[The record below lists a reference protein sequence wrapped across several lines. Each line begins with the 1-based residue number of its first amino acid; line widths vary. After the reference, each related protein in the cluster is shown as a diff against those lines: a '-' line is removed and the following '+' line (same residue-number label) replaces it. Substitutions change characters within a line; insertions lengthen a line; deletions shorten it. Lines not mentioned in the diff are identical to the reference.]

1 MRNFSDAQEALATA
15 YNSTNSAMEENSRF
29 LESITAKTNIL
40 RAEYEKFVLGEG
52 GLESL
57 VKKLLDIGIA
67 FMKLINDIGGLS
79 TVLSAFGTLI
89 ATLAASKIP
98 ALVTSMG
105 GLVTTA
111 TNLIS
116 NFITARQGGM
126 SFSMALETI
135 GVTASTA
142 QIAVQG
148 LVGVIGIA
156 ITLFNAYQQ
165 KQKQIAEE
173 THKANQEAINQA
185 STIDEQLKNLQKEN
199 KSRSELIKAIQAT
212 DGAYKDEGQRLDEIN
227 KKRQESIDK
236 LKEERDEVLKNAKNE
251 GFGQY
256 KKDLGTLSS
265 SYQKYQTPALIG
277 DARSQ
282 YITKAF
288 AAGITFG
295 GGDSE
300 SYLEYLRRIQE
311 HYTSL
316 GESNKKLNADIRNLE
331 SQIQGAK
338 QAIQDYEDVLYE
350 LNLKY
355 DEASGKIVKMTDAE
369 VQEKEEAKAALET
382 KENTIE
388 MLEELGVSIDEITDK
403 LSDEDFDKFQDFLM
417 AGDIESVVEL
427 LEKYGIEINN
437 VAEGTEEASNALND
451 FMSTAEELQGAYET
465 LSKAADDYN
474 KYGAISASTLKKLAE
489 LQPEY
494 IQQLEVVN
502 GKMQVSNGLLQE
514 NFEHEKQLAI
524 IAVKTAKQIRIQGVC
539 QEYTN
544 TKTKEAGSASET
556 TAPQV
561 NDLAS
566 AFNNLAQEARL
577 AGLMIEHARAAIAG
591 DEAKNDALSQQLAD
605 IDAWE
610 KGMIDSINAVEI
622 GATGAAAKASKA
634 GSKASKETKD
644 AWLEA
649 FKEEKDALENLL
661 ETDKI
666 TAYEYYQRLTELN
679 EKYFGEISGK
689 HEKYIKE
696 YRENEEEIYKGVKEV
711 YDKVRDY
718 LAKAVEQGY
727 EKAINALKKEEKE
740 VLKEIKKQVDALK
753 KEKDNALKD
762 IKKEIDALK
771 KQKEAVQDYYN
782 KQIDKI
788 KEENEV
794 LQEQNELLEYQQKL
808 QQAKAQRVMV
818 MENGKFTLS
827 ENESAVAEA
836 EQALADYENKISYE
850 QSIEEIENLRDTQVE
865 ALEDQ
870 IEALEEY
877 YDYMEEWYDSRIEQM
892 EEYYDQVEE
901 NYEKQ
906 IEALQNEL
914 DAFKEGLQK
923 EEDLENARLAA
934 QVLGMNE
941 RKDLYAEELENLK
954 NYINEV
960 NRMLASLGEAGATV
974 DFSYS
979 PITGYHTGTAEV
991 AAVDAS
997 ISTRASGDNFFKEDS
1012 IALVGESPNAELLLG
1027 SKVNTLGGGKLMHLQ
1042 KGTGVVNAESTSTL
1056 AGLLNGLEAPQTNV
1070 SNSRMTQQNFS
1081 FGNIS
1086 LPNVT
1091 NAESF
1096 VNALSKQFNSYA
1108 IQYGNI
1114 RK

>member
-1 MRNFSDAQEALATA
+1 M
-15 YNSTNSAMEENSRF
+15 
-29 LESITAKTNIL
+29 
-40 RAEYEKFVLGEG
+40 KF
-52 GLESL
+52 
-57 VKKLLDIGIA
+57 
-67 FMKLINDIGGLS
+67 INDIGGLS

-116 NFITARQGGM
+116 NFITARQSGM
-126 SFSMALETI
+126 SFSMALESI
-135 GVTASTA
+135 GVSASIA
-142 QIAVQG
+142 QIGIQG
-148 LVGVIGIA
+148 LVAIIGIA
-156 ITLFNAYQQ
+156 ITLFTAYQQ

-173 THKANQEAINQA
+173 THKANQEVINQA
-185 STIDEQLKNLQKEN
+185 NIIDEQLKNLQKEN
-199 KSRSELIKAIQAT
+199 KSRSELIKAIQAV
-212 DGAYKDEGQRLDEIN
+212 DGAYKDEGQSLDEIN

-236 LKEERDEVLKNAKNE
+236 LKEEEEVALRNAKNA
-251 GFGQY
+251 GLGQY
-256 KKDLGTLSS
+256 QKDLGILGSG
-265 SYQKYQTPALIG
+265 YQKYQTPALIG

-282 YITKAF
+282 YLTKAS
-288 AAGITFG
+288 AAGINFG

-300 SYLEYLRRIQE
+300 AYLEYLRKIQE

-331 SQIQGAK
+331 SKIQAAK
-338 QAIQDYEDVLYE
+338 QATQDYEDVLYK

-355 DEASGKIVKMTDAE
+355 DETSGKIIKMSDAE
-369 VQEKEEAKAALET
+369 VEEKEKAEAALET
-382 KENTIE
+382 KEKTIGV
-388 MLEELGVSIDEITDK
+388 LEELGVSIDEIADK
-403 LSDEDFDKFQDFLM
+403 LSDEDFDKLQDLLV
-417 AGDIESVVEL
+417 AGDIEGVTGL
-427 LEKYGIEINN
+427 LEQYGIEIKN
-437 VAEGTEEASNALND
+437 VADSTEEASNALND
-451 FMSTAEELQGAYET
+451 FMSTAEDLQGAYET

-474 KYGAISASTLKKLAE
+474 KYGAISASTLKKLSE

-494 IQQLEVVN
+494 INQLEIVN

-524 IAVKTAKQIRIQGVC
+524 IAIKTAKQIRIQGVC

-544 TKTKEAGSASET
+544 TKTKEAGSVSES

-566 AFNNLAQEARL
+566 AFNNLAQEARM
-577 AGLMIEHARAAIAG
+577 AGLMVEHARAAIAG
-591 DEAKNDALSQQLAD
+591 DESKLADFESQLAA
-605 IDAWE
+605 IDEWE
-610 KGMIDSINAVEI
+610 KGMIDSVNAIEL
-622 GATGAAAKASKA
+622 GSTSAASAGKKAA
-634 GSKASKETKD
+634 GDHKD

-661 ETDKI
+661 ETDQI
-666 TAYEYYQRLTELN
+666 TQYEYYQRLQELN
-679 EKYFGEISGK
+679 EKYFGEASGM

-727 EKAINALKKEEKE
+727 EKAINALKKEEKA
-740 VLKEIKKQVDALK
+740 VLDEIKKQIDALK
-753 KEKDNALKD
+753 KEKDKVLKG

-827 ENESAVAEA
+827 ENESAVAQA
-836 EQALADYENKISYE
+836 EQALSDYQDQLSYE

-870 IEALEEY
+870 IAALEEY
-877 YDYMEEWYDSRIEQM
+877 YEYMEEWYDSRIEQM

-914 DAFKEGLQK
+914 DAFKEGMQK

-941 RKDLYAEELENLK
+941 RADIYAEELENLK

-960 NRMLASLGEAGATV
+960 NHMLESLGEAGATV
-974 DFSYS
+974 DFKYD
-979 PITGYHTGTAEV
+979 PVTGYHTGIAEV
-991 AAVDAS
+991 AAVDTSIAS
-997 ISTRASGDNFFKEDS
+997 RASGDAYFKEDS
-1012 IALVGESPNAELLLG
+1012 VALVGESPNAELLLG
-1027 SKVNTLGGGKLMHLQ
+1027 SKVNTIGGGKLMHLQ

-1056 AGLLNGLEAPQTNV
+1056 AGLLNGLATPQTNV
-1070 SNSRMTQQNFS
+1070 ANNRTTQQNFS

-1096 VNALSKQFNSYA
+1096 VNTLSKQFNSYA
-1108 IQYGNI
+1108 IQYGNV